1 MRTTLRNLGATM
13 TVAVTVGLGAL
24 MGTGTAAAVDIPT
37 VTDQYLFHTSLSGFE
52 STRAQQPYNGQL
64 DWSSDGCSWSPDT
77 PFGWQFLP
85 GCHRH
90 DFGYRN
96 YKKQGRFTS
105 ANRLK
110 IDDNLYSDLKSVCG
124 SNIACKGAAWTYY
137 QAVRKFGG

>member
-1 MRTTLRNLGATM
+1 MSKTLRSAFVGAAATLSLLFTGTPAHAVDVVAVTDDYLFSKSIGQFTTLR
-13 TVAVTVGLGAL
+13 
-24 MGTGTAAAVDIPT
+24 
-37 VTDQYLFHTSLSGFE
+37 S
-52 STRAQQPYNGQL
+52 QQPYADQL
-64 DWSSDGCSWSPDT
+64 DWSSDGCSYSPDN
-77 PFGWQFLP
+77 PFGFKFLP
-85 GCHRH
+85 ACHRH

-96 YKKQGRFTS
+96 YKKQARFTA

>member
-1 MRTTLRNLGATM
+1 MRTTLRNLGATV
-13 TVAVTVGLGAL
+13 TVAVSVGAGAL
-24 MGTGTAAAVDIPT
+24 LGTGTAAAADIPAL
-37 VTDQYLFHTSLSGFE
+37 TDQYLFHTTLSGFE
-52 STRAQQPYNGQL
+52 SVRNSAPYPGQL

-96 YKKQGRFTS
+96 YKKQGRFTA

-110 IDDNLYSDLKSVCG
+110 IDDNLYSDLKSACG